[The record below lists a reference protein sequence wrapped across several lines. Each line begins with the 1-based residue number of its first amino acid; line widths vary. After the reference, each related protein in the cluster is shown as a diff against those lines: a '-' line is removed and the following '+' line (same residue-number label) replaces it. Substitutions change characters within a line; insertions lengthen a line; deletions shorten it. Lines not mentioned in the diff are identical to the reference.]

1 MDWWCLGCVT
11 YEMMCGLPPFYSR
24 HCDEM
29 YERILRDELRFPE
42 HVPPAA
48 RDFLR
53 VSLLPA
59 LHVLPFCSSMHVLPF
74 MHLICSQPRHSWQG
88 LLSKDPAVR
97 LGASRDD
104 SVEVQRH
111 PFFAAI
117 DWAAL
122 DRMEAPPPWVPMV
135 SDGLDLRH
143 FDPVFVNESISQ
155 SVAVGG
161 AMEEV
166 RHTLSPF
173 LPLYVPR
180 PPPFFCTLASFSH
193 YSHDRTACVWST

>member
-1 MDWWCLGCVT
+1 
-11 YEMMCGLPPFYSR
+11 
-24 HCDEM
+24 
-29 YERILRDELRFPE
+29 
-42 HVPPAA
+42 
-48 RDFLR
+48 
-53 VSLLPA
+53 
-59 LHVLPFCSSMHVLPF
+59 
-74 MHLICSQPRHSWQG
+74 
-88 LLSKDPAVR
+88 VR

-143 FDPVFVNESISQ
+143 FDPIFVNESISQ

-166 RHTLSPF
+166 RHTHPLSLSPS
-173 LPLYVPR
+173 LS
-180 PPPFFCTLASFSH
+180 CFSH